1 MEGRV
6 DCLDRGFDSLDLLGP
21 ELAFRHQAPSHEST
35 KARLE
40 VPEYLLDLSLDADH
54 PCIPSFSCH
63 AWCSRRRRVGSE
75 RFACRLRVA
84 GKLRATRPLAQG
96 RGTTVRARQGTH
108 SASLRAITAR
118 EIQALVRRQSP
129 AGPVAEAGPPS
140 ACQLRSRRP
149 QSTAGPPLATPRATY
164 SAPP

>member
-54 PCIPSFSCH
+54 PCIPSLSCH

-84 GKLRATRPLAQG
+84 GKLRATRDPKA
-96 RGTTVRARQGTH
+96 
-108 SASLRAITAR
+108 AR
-118 EIQALVRRQSP
+118 EAFTANSP
-129 AGPVAEAGPPS
+129 PP
-140 ACQLRSRRP
+140 
-149 QSTAGPPLATPRATY
+149 
-164 SAPP
+164 

>member
-54 PCIPSFSCH
+54 PCIPSLSCH

-75 RFACRLRVA
+75 SFAPPNGPRLSCGRNA
-84 GKLRATRPLAQG
+84 GG
-96 RGTTVRARQGTH
+96 RK
-108 SASLRAITAR
+108 
-118 EIQALVRRQSP
+118 
-129 AGPVAEAGPPS
+129 VAERQKKRLAGERTQFFPQERPPASS
-140 ACQLRSRRP
+140 AC
-149 QSTAGPPLATPRATY
+149 
-164 SAPP
+164 